1 MAKKLSRKSAIKALI
16 TSQPVENQGT
26 LVELLKNKYGIMTNQ
41 SIVSRDLRE
50 LNVSKQQYKD
60 TMIYELKEVDVSK
73 EILRN
78 SIISIEHN
86 EVMMLVTV
94 LPGVAAFVGDY
105 IDANR
110 DGAKILGTIA
120 GENMIFVMP
129 VSIKKINDSYESLCA
144 LLYYKPLKHKSD
156 V

>member
-26 LVELLKNKYGIMTNQ
+26 LVELLKDKYGIMTNQ

-50 LNVSKQQYKD
+50 LNVSKQRYKD

-86 EVMMLVTV
+86 EVMVLVTV

-129 VSIKKINDSYESLCA
+129 VSVNKINDSYESLCA
-144 LLYYKPLKHKSD
+144 LLHYKPLKHKSD